1 VQTLEQRKGRKMKL
15 LIEIDENVNKAVN
28 EFFEGKRQYVG
39 VDNGIK
45 LLEAVRNGTQ
55 FSESIGVKK
64 EEL

>member
-1 VQTLEQRKGRKMKL
+1 MKL
-15 LIEIDENVNKAVN
+15 VIEIDENVNKAVH